1 MVAGQNLISEL
12 LSAINVPKLRAMP
25 ACLSEGDSLTTDDFM
40 QSSYATDYILDTSN
54 VYWGGEV
61 NSSHIFDIYCD
72 YRVHRDSVK
81 TRLDMIKYVTE
92 NSRRYDWDGHLFL
105 RLNNLSLETWIEKMS
120 YWANNADTLSLY
132 SLSDMCGIHT
142 CVITKTKPWT
152 TVDSNFKGS
161 VNGVLDIC
169 QVKLLYLGENKFRRL
184 WKKVAKDTPS
194 YLGVNY
200 NYKPMLTLPP
210 VPSTDELEVANT
222 LLNMQNTDLP
232 DPFQLVAPPEF
243 FGPEIEMNSDAMD
256 KITGHFD
263 VSHAST
269 LKFPD
274 AMDQVVM
281 TDNETLHVETMAIE
295 EEPPLI
301 KPQLIKKNKTDTFYV
316 ETLPLKE
323 CHVCITKLDMI
334 LFGDSDAGSTIKQYN
349 DSSSRKH
356 LTRSSTRIQPERK
369 NRKPRKVSEN
379 IHYTEKELSEDDKKP
394 LRKASR
400 PKSKPATDSPSITRI
415 NSQKTRS
422 KHPNQR
428 LPPVPAPSKCGDTED
443 QTTDPPT
450 ATSLSVPKRK
460 PSSKGKRAELKIRGV
475 FETKE
480 HSLKKT
486 VKARKYRCQMCKTG
500 VNSAKELL
508 DHHIDKHGIV
518 YCPVC
523 QKAFNNP
530 LSLERHKYMHKEKR
544 FMCST
549 CNEGFQFM
557 SQLRLHKVTHQRRS
571 KHFCAYPGCYKQFKN
586 KPDLNRHAKSHTS
599 KETRCPDCPYQTND
613 KRNFESHRR
622 SHSRIERYFCEICGK
637 GFIYNTQKKH
647 HLLKKACKHAKK

>member
-1 MVAGQNLISEL
+1 MAAGQSLVSEL

-25 ACLSEGDSLTTDDFM
+25 AYLSEGDTLTIDDFM
-40 QSSYATDYILDTSN
+40 QSSYAADYVLDTSN

-72 YRVHRDSVK
+72 YQVHRDSVK

-105 RLNNLSLETWIEKMS
+105 RLNNLSLETWINKMS
-120 YWANNADTLSLY
+120 YWANSADALSLY
-132 SLSDMCGIHT
+132 ALSDMCGIHT
-142 CVITKTKPWT
+142 CVITKMKPWT
-152 TVDSNFKGS
+152 TVDSNFEGS
-161 VNGVLDIC
+161 VNDVLDIC
-169 QVKLLYLGENKFRRL
+169 QVKLVYLGENKFGRL
-184 WKKVAKDTPS
+184 WKKVVKDAPS
-194 YLGVNY
+194 YLGANY
-200 NYKPMLTLPP
+200 NYKPMIALPP
-210 VPSTDELEVANT
+210 VPNMDELEVANT

-243 FGPEIEMNSDAMD
+243 HGPEIDTNSDAMD

-263 VSHAST
+263 VSCASK

-274 AMDQVVM
+274 AMDQVIM
-281 TDNETLHVETMAIE
+281 ADNETLHVETMAVE
-295 EEPPLI
+295 EELPVI
-301 KPQLIKKNKTDTFYV
+301 KPQVIKKNKTKTFYV

-323 CHVCITKLDMI
+323 CRVCITKLDTI
-334 LFGDSDAGSTIKQYN
+334 LFGDPDAKSSKTHDN

-356 LTRSSTRIQPERK
+356 LTRSSTRTKPERI
-369 NRKPRKVSEN
+369 NRMPRKVSKN
-379 IHYTEKELSEDDKKP
+379 IHYTEKESSDDDKKQ

-400 PKSKPATDSPSITRI
+400 PKSKPATEGPSITRI
-415 NSQKTRS
+415 RSQKTRS
-422 KHPNQR
+422 KHPNRR
-428 LPPVPAPSKCGDTED
+428 LPPVPAPSNGGDTED
-443 QTTDPPT
+443 QNIDPPT
-450 ATSLSVPKRK
+450 TSSLPVPKRK
-460 PSSKGKRAELKIRGV
+460 PSSRSKRTVPKIRGV

-486 VKARKYRCQMCKTG
+486 VKTRKYRCRMCKTG

-508 DHHIDKHGIV
+508 DHHINKHGIV

-530 LSLERHKYMHKEKR
+530 LSLECHKYMHKEKR

-557 SQLRLHKVTHQRRS
+557 SQLRLHKVIHQRRA
-571 KHFCAYPGCYKQFKN
+571 KHFCVYPGCYKKFKN

-599 KETRCPDCPYQTND
+599 KETRCPDCPYRTTD

-622 SHSRIERYFCEICGK
+622 SHSRIEHYFCETCGK
-637 GFIYNTQKKH
+637 GFIYNTQRKR
-647 HLLKKACKHAKK
+647 HLLKNACKHAKK